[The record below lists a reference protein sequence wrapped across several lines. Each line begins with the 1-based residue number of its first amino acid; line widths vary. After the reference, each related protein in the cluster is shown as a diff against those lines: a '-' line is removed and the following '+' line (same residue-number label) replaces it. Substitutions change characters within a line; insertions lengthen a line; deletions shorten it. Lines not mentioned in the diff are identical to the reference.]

1 MSDGTGRPQFSV
13 FIATG
18 VDGYIA
24 RVGGG
29 LDWLEIVHPL
39 DETHGYD
46 AFMRSVDTVVIGRG
60 TYDTVLGFDAWPYTG
75 KRVIVMTRRPLATA
89 PAHGEE
95 TFAGE
100 AAAVAVR
107 VAGAGAQR
115 VYVDG
120 GDVIRQCFAAR
131 LIDDVTISIVP
142 IVLGGGIRLFAGGEG
157 EQRLELEGQ
166 RAWGSG
172 LVQMRYRVVREGGV
186 AGKG

>member
-13 FIATG
+13 FIATS

-60 TYDTVLGFDAWPYTG
+60 TYDTVLGFDAWPYAG

-89 PAHGEE
+89 PRHGEE

-100 AAAVAVR
+100 AAEVAVR
-107 VAGAGAQR
+107 VAGAAAGARR

-120 GDVIRQCFAAR
+120 GDVIRQFFAAG
-131 LIDDVTISIVP
+131 IVDDVTISIVP

-157 EQRLELEGQ
+157 EQRLELEGR
-166 RAWGSG
+166 RAWASG
-172 LVQMRYRVVREGGV
+172 LVQMRYRVVRV
-186 AGKG
+186 AGK